1 MVKFTNTMISTMT
14 ELIERIKM
22 RKPKVGFLSV
32 TCPTHKEAKNE
43 TGDNWVNDTGI
54 EKIKKELIS
63 NNLDLV
69 VIDKVVAYFYELDE
83 VEKRFN
89 DENVGLIFVYISTW
103 NWPDQISQFLRN
115 MRKPT
120 ILYAINDSKAWSIG
134 GLGAT
139 HGGLDEIG
147 IKTRVAYGN
156 ISDKDVIDK
165 IVSYSKASM
174 VRNILRKSRYGS
186 IGGQGMGILTGIVDA
201 NQWLKDF
208 GILTG
213 FTDQYTV
220 VVEAE
225 KFPVSEVKNYYEK
238 LKNEYRSIPE
248 FSKVFENS
256 IRTYLALEKIIKEE
270 RYNFTGVKCTF
281 DLSNNYCSAC
291 LAQSRLSNRGFVS
304 ACLNDSNGALSTY
317 ILSLLKKKEEPV
329 FTADVN
335 LANKKDNLIKLIDDG
350 AASPKLTLNP
360 KEDAELLMQPTLE
373 AKASGICTKLFAKPG
388 DVTLIRLARIDSK
401 YVLHL
406 TEGEVISVNDDKK
419 ESIMAECGYPIW
431 PHALVRIKG
440 NIDRFVDNLRSEY
453 IHMTYGN
460 LSSEIKD
467 FCSLFDIE
475 LIEN

>member
-1 MVKFTNTMISTMT
+1 
-14 ELIERIKM
+14 M
-22 RKPKVGFLSV
+22 RKTKAGFLSI
-32 TCPTHKEAKNE
+32 TCPTHREAKNE
-43 TGDNWVNDTGI
+43 TGDNWVNAGSI
-54 EKIKKELIS
+54 KKIKNELIK
-63 NNLDLV
+63 NNLE
-69 VIDKVVAYFYELDE
+69 IIANDKLIANFYELDE
-83 VEKRFN
+83 AEKKFN
-89 DENVGLIFVYISTW
+89 DENIDVLFIYISTW
-103 NWPDQISQFLRN
+103 NWADQVAQFIRN
-115 MRKPT
+115 MNKPV
-120 ILYAINDSKAWSIG
+120 ILYAIDDSKAWSVG
-134 GLGAT
+134 GLAAT

-147 IKTRVAYGN
+147 IKHKVTYGN
-156 ISDKDVIDK
+156 INDKNIIEG

-174 VRNILRKSRYGS
+174 VKNMLRKSRYGS

-201 NQWLKDF
+201 NQWLRDF

-213 FTDQYTV
+213 FTDQYTL

-225 KFPVSEVKNYYEK
+225 KFSISEVKNYYES

-248 FSKVFENS
+248 FSEIFNKS
-256 IRTYLALEKIIKEE
+256 IRLFLALEKIIKEE
-270 RYNFTGVKCTF
+270 RYDFTGIKCTF
-281 DLSNNYCSAC
+281 DLSNNYCTPC
-291 LAQSRLSNRGFVS
+291 LAQSRLSNKGFVS
-304 ACLNDSNGALSTY
+304 ACLNDANGALSAY
-317 ILSLLKKKEEPV
+317 ILSLLKNEDEPL

-335 LANKKDNLIKLIDDG
+335 LVDRKGNLIKLIDDG

-406 TEGEVISVNDDKK
+406 TEGEVISVNDDNK

-467 FCSLFDIE
+467 FCDLFDIE

>member
-1 MVKFTNTMISTMT
+1 
-14 ELIERIKM
+14 M

-32 TCPTHKEAKNE
+32 TCPTHREAKNE
-43 TGDNWVNDTGI
+43 TGDNWVDTGNL
-54 EKIKKELIS
+54 KRIKDELIS
-63 NNLDLV
+63 SDLNLV
-69 VIDKVVAYFYELDE
+69 MVEKVIAYFYELDE

-89 DENVGLIFVYISTW
+89 DENVDVIFLYISTW
-103 NWPDQISQFLRN
+103 NWTDQIAQFIRN
-115 MRKPT
+115 MGKPV
-120 ILYAINDSKAWSIG
+120 ILYAVEDSKAWSIG
-134 GLGAT
+134 GLAAT
-139 HGGLDEIG
+139 RGGLDEIG
-147 IKTRVAYGN
+147 VKSRVAYGDM
-156 ISDKDVIDK
+156 SDKNVIDR

-174 VRNILRKSRYGS
+174 VKNILRKSRYGS

-213 FTDQYTV
+213 FTDQYTI

-225 KFPVSEVKNYYEK
+225 KFPISEVKKYHEK
-238 LKNEYRSIPE
+238 LRNEYRSIPE

-256 IRTYLALEKIIKEE
+256 IRLYLALEKIIKEE
-270 RYNFTGVKCTF
+270 RYDFTGVKCTF
-281 DLSNNYCSAC
+281 DLSDNYCSAC

-304 ACLNDSNGALSTY
+304 TCLNDSNGALSTY
-317 ILSLLKKKEEPV
+317 ILSLLKKESEPV

-335 LANKKDNLIKLIDDG
+335 LANKKDNIIKLIDDG

-388 DVTLIRLARIDSK
+388 DVILIRLARINSK

-406 TEGEVISVNDDKK
+406 TEGEVISIDEDKK
-419 ESIMAECGYPIW
+419 ESVMAECGYPIW
-431 PHALVRIKG
+431 PHALIRIKG
-440 NIDRFVDNLRSEY
+440 NVDRFVDNLRSEY

-460 LSSEIKD
+460 LNSEIKD
-467 FCSLFDIE
+467 FCELFDIK

>member
-1 MVKFTNTMISTMT
+1 M
-14 ELIERIKM
+14 
-22 RKPKVGFLSV
+22 
-32 TCPTHKEAKNE
+32 
-43 TGDNWVNDTGI
+43 
-54 EKIKKELIS
+54 
-63 NNLDLV
+63 
-69 VIDKVVAYFYELDE
+69 
-83 VEKRFN
+83 
-89 DENVGLIFVYISTW
+89 YISTW
-103 NWPDQISQFLRN
+103 NWADQVAQFIRN
-115 MRKPT
+115 MHKPV
-120 ILYAINDSKAWSIG
+120 ILYAIDDSKAWSIG
-134 GLGAT
+134 GLAAT

-147 IKTRVAYGN
+147 IKHKVTYGN
-156 ISDKDVIDK
+156 INDKNIIEG

-174 VRNILRKSRYGS
+174 VKNMLRKSRYGS

-201 NQWLKDF
+201 NQWLRDF

-213 FTDQYTV
+213 FTDQYTL

-225 KFPVSEVKNYYEK
+225 KFSISEVKNYYES

-248 FSKVFENS
+248 FSEIFNKS
-256 IRTYLALEKIIKEE
+256 IRLFLALEKIIKEE
-270 RYNFTGVKCTF
+270 RYDFTGIKCTF
-281 DLSNNYCSAC
+281 DLSNNYCTPC
-291 LAQSRLSNRGFVS
+291 LAQSRLSNKGFVS
-304 ACLNDSNGALSTY
+304 ACLNDANGALSAY
-317 ILSLLKKKEEPV
+317 ILSLLKNEDEPL

-335 LANKKDNLIKLIDDG
+335 LVDRKGNLIKLIDDG

-406 TEGEVISVNDDKK
+406 TEGEVISVNDDNK

-467 FCSLFDIE
+467 FCDLFDIE